1 MDDRYYSSN
10 FLAICYWRFS
20 SSFLRF
26 SSSFLMIDRDSHLEY
41 EDFKIEKS
49 ALEYSPAIK

>member
-10 FLAICYWRFS
+10 FLAICYW
-20 SSFLRF
+20 RF